1 MTPELTQQLMGQA
14 SEEAD
19 PAMESLKFEG
29 AKQIGK
35 SLFVVTK
42 DQEQ

>member
-1 MTPELTQQLMGQA
+1 MG
-14 SEEAD
+14 EEAD
-19 PAMESLKFEG
+19 PAMENLKFEG

-35 SLFVVTK
+35 SLFVVRN